1 VLYGATGYIGGL
13 TAQAMVASGARP
25 VLAGRDQGRLNALA
39 ERLSQDNGGVTLETA
54 VAGSERPGPLRELLA
69 AGDVLVSTAGPFL
82 KVGRPVVEAAVD
94 AGAVYL
100 DSSGE
105 PPFIRQVFEE
115 FGPRAERTGAVLLT
129 AFGYDYVP
137 GNLAGALA
145 LEAAGPAAA
154 RVQVGYFVHGN
165 VQKATSAGTRASV
178 AGVLLAPGYSLR
190 GGRVVTERT
199 AAHVASFEID
209 GSRRQAF
216 SIGSSEQF
224 ALPRFRR
231 QPPLT
236 DVSVY
241 LGWLGAA
248 TGLVHYAS
256 AVAAPLERFK
266 GVRDGLDQLARQ
278 IQRSRSTPDTGQTL
292 RSDVVAETA
301 DARGR
306 RLATVRLTGGIRTR
320 SPRPCLPGRRA
331 RRPRKACGPPARPAR
346 RKHSD
351 SPASKEPAPR
361 PDFIVSLTGRMPD
374 RHDRRGES
382 HSGTA
387 RSGGERQHPR
397 VRVRVQA
404 LQPRQRRGSR
414 HR

>member
-1 VLYGATGYIGGL
+1 
-13 TAQAMVASGARP
+13 
-25 VLAGRDQGRLNALA
+25 
-39 ERLSQDNGGVTLETA
+39 
-54 VAGSERPGPLRELLA
+54 
-69 AGDVLVSTAGPFL
+69 
-82 KVGRPVVEAAVD
+82 
-94 AGAVYL
+94 
-100 DSSGE
+100 
-105 PPFIRQVFEE
+105 
-115 FGPRAERTGAVLLT
+115 
-129 AFGYDYVP
+129 
-137 GNLAGALA
+137 
-145 LEAAGPAAA
+145 
-154 RVQVGYFVHGN
+154 
-165 VQKATSAGTRASV
+165 
-178 AGVLLAPGYSLR
+178 VLLAPGYSLR

-306 RLATVRLTGGIRTR
+306 RLATVRLTGGDPYSFTA
-320 SPRPCLPGRRA
+320 PMLAWAAGTA
-331 RRPRKACGPPARPAR
+331 AAQGVRPAGAPG
-346 RKHSD
+346 
-351 SPASKEPAPR
+351 PAEA
-361 PDFIVSLTGRMPD
+361 FGLASLERACAEAGFHRQPD
-374 RHDRRGES
+374 RKD
-382 HSGTA
+382 A
-387 RSGGERQHPR
+387 
-397 VRVRVQA
+397 
-404 LQPRQRRGSR
+404 
-414 HR
+414 